1 MTAMHQLVLSPH
13 GRLLLEASNGEGTVP
28 AMAADDA
35 LTGAF
40 AENSAHGL
48 LALAERRRAAGAW
61 PAEWLFWREFADAYL
76 AAMAHAPEAP
86 DGGSVAEIAPPPDLF
101 FGLTLRIPAMRGAE
115 YAAPEIFASLWRELD
130 TLARAEAK
138 AAGGLKP
145 WLGRIH
151 PALHLLGKVT
161 FHLAENKRSPE
172 TPFAFMAT
180 YTHRLSAQ
188 EKPVHLPLGRALQE
202 YAGAKNQA
210 ALRSL
215 LEPVQQAAERSAWT
229 RELLESRRIF
239 QPQAWTPVHAYAF
252 LREVPTLEAC
262 GIITRIPDWWKNGRG
277 TRPQVSVRIGGDA
290 KSAGLGVDS
299 LLNFSVTSTLG
310 GETLTAE
317 EWQALMSADAG
328 LVSLRGQW
336 VEVDREKLTSVLDH
350 WKRVAAGAAGDG
362 VSFLEGMRLLSGVK
376 LGGDAAVDEVT
387 AATADWSEVVAGG
400 WLRETL
406 EQIRQPES
414 AATFDPNEHLNATLR
429 PYQATGVKWLWLLQS
444 LGLGAC
450 LADDMGLGKT
460 IQVIAL
466 LLRMKHGV
474 RSPGFSR
481 SGATDPPEGGT
492 PNADSPTLLIAPASL
507 LANWKN
513 ELSRFAP
520 TLHAGFAHP
529 AEAPGGEWRDA
540 KTADTFLTGKDIIL
554 TTYGQAARLEWLA
567 AREWRLLVLDEAQA
581 IKNPGARQTRAIKR
595 LRARARIA
603 LSGTPVENRLG
614 DLWSLY
620 DFLNPGLLG
629 AAPEFTR
636 YVKNLQAAE
645 PPNFAPLRQLVRPYL
660 LRRLKTDRSIIS
672 DLPDKTEL
680 TAWCSLAKRQAA
692 LYEKSVREL
701 AEKLADLND
710 GIQRRGLVL
719 AFLMRFKQICNHPSH
734 WLGDGAY
741 AADESGKF
749 LRLAE
754 LCEAIAS
761 RQEKALVF
769 TQFREL
775 TEPLAARLRELFG
788 RPGLVL
794 DGSTPV
800 KQRQQLVADFQRD
813 DGPPFFVLSLKA
825 GGTGLNLTAAS
836 HVLHFDRWWNPAVEA
851 QATDRAFRI
860 GQKKNVLVHK
870 FVCRGTIEERIDA
883 LITEKKALAES
894 VLGAEGGAETLLTEM
909 SNDELL
915 RFVALDLKTASSE

>member
-1 MTAMHQLVLSPH
+1 
-13 GRLLLEASNGEGTVP
+13 
-28 AMAADDA
+28 MAAFA
-35 LTGAF
+35 AGEELTGAF
-40 AENSAHGL
+40 ADGSARGL
-48 LALAERRRAAGAW
+48 LALAAGRRDAGAW
-61 PAEWLFWREFADAYL
+61 PSEFLFWREFADAYL
-76 AAMAHAPEAP
+76 AALAHAPEAA
-86 DGGSVAEIAPPPDLF
+86 DGGVVAEVAPPPELF
-101 FGLTLRIPAMRGAE
+101 FQLTLRIPAMRGAE
-115 YAAPEIFASLWRELD
+115 YASPENFSALWRELD
-130 TLARAEAK
+130 LLARTEART
-138 AAGGLKP
+138 AGGLKP
-145 WLGRIH
+145 WLGRIR

-229 RELLESRRIF
+229 RELLDSRRIF
-239 QPQAWTPVHAYAF
+239 QPQAWTPAHAHAF
-252 LREVPTLEAC
+252 LREVPALEAS
-262 GIITRIPDWWKNGRG
+262 GIITRIPNWWKNGRAP
-277 TRPQVSVRIGGDA
+277 RPQVSVRVGGDA
-290 KSAGLGVDS
+290 KGAGLGVDS
-299 LLNFSVTSTLG
+299 LLNFSVESTLG

-317 EWQALMSADAG
+317 EWKALMSADAG
-328 LVSLRGQW
+328 LVPLRGQW
-336 VEVDREKLTSVLDH
+336 VEVDREKLTDVLDH
-350 WKRVAAGAAGDG
+350 WKRVAAGAAGQG
-362 VSFLEGMRLLSGVK
+362 VSFLEGMRLLSGVR
-376 LGGDAAVDEVT
+376 LGGDAAVDEAT
-387 AATADWSEVVAGG
+387 AATANWSEVVAGG

-406 EQIRQPES
+406 ENIRQPDG
-414 AATFDPNEHLNATLR
+414 AATFDPNEHLHATLR

-466 LLRMKHGV
+466 LLRLKHGEA
-474 RSPGFSR
+474 SPQSR
-481 SGATDPPEGGT
+481 GSRGNEAHSSKGSEPPHVGGRQEGV
-492 PNADSPTLLIAPASL
+492 NAPTLLIAPASL

-513 ELSRFAP
+513 ELARFAP
-520 TLHAGFAHP
+520 TLRADFAHP
-529 AEAPGGEWRDA
+529 AESPGGGWRDA
-540 KTADTFLTGKDIIL
+540 KTADAFLAGKDIIL
-554 TTYGQAARLEWLA
+554 TTYGQAARLEWMA
-567 AREWRLLVLDEAQA
+567 AREWRLVVLDEAQA

-645 PPNFAPLRQLVRPYL
+645 PPNFAPLRQLVRPYI

-680 TAWCSLAKRQAA
+680 TAWCSLGKRQAA
-692 LYEKSVREL
+692 LYEKSVHEL
-701 AEKLADLND
+701 AEKLEDAD

-741 AADESGKF
+741 EADESGKF

-754 LCEAIAS
+754 LCEEIAS

-769 TQFREL
+769 TQFREM

-800 KQRQQLVADFQRD
+800 KQRQKLVADFQRD

-860 GQKKNVLVHK
+860 GQKRNVLVHK

-894 VLGAEGGAETLLTEM
+894 VLGPEGGAEALLTGM

-915 RFVALDLKTASSE
+915 RFVALDLKTAAGNDS